1 MTQSY
6 QGGWVFH
13 DTLVTTQS
21 PNSPFPFGFEFYGLG
36 LGLFG
41 LGLGLGLVIVANY

>member
-1 MTQSY
+1 MV
-6 QGGWVFH
+6 GFAH

-21 PNSPFPFGFEFYGLG
+21 INSPFPFGFEFYGLG

-41 LGLGLGLVIVANY
+41 LGLGLGLVNVANY